1 MYYEEVF
8 SRLNESGVR
17 YMVIGGMAI
26 VLHGVVRLTADL
38 DIMIDMRKEN
48 VLRLVSAM
56 ENLGYKP
63 RVPVD
68 AKEFADAKKRG
79 AWIKEKNMKVFSFFD
94 PKTPLHLVDVLVKE
108 PLDFEEAYQRRV
120 TVEAA
125 GILIPVVSIK
135 DLIKLKQIPKREKDI
150 DDLKSLKNLERV
162 KRNGN

>member
-8 SRLNESGVR
+8 RELGRQKVR

-26 VLHGVVRLTADL
+26 VLHGIVRLTADL
-38 DIMIDMRKEN
+38 DIMIDLRREN
-48 VLRLVSAM
+48 VLKLVSAM
-56 ENLGYKP
+56 ENLGYTP

-68 AKEFADAKKRG
+68 ARDFADAEKRKT
-79 AWIKEKNMKVFSFFD
+79 WIKEKNMEVFSFFD

-108 PLDFEEAYQRRV
+108 PLDFEEAYARKV

-135 DLIKLKQIPKREKDI
+135 DLITLKQIPKREKDL
-150 DDLKSLKNLERV
+150 DDLKSLKKLERI
-162 KRNGN
+162 KKGQ